1 MDRGSSR
8 RGHSKPRSGAKSFWE
23 SADHNKPFFKH
34 GGRNLA
40 RCVKIFSYKS
50 EVLVKFIAMQSS
62 FEVLEWDSIS
72 KEQDSLVHKL
82 FGEISDFTASKT
94 SLEASSSDGSVN
106 VHKGSKLTPKGEKR
120 KALHDEESTKKPK
133 KKRKDKREKNK
144 FKKDLK
150 LNSQLTELSRDN
162 QSETSGDKVDN
173 VDQID
178 HLKNEK
184 RESLHNNES
193 SDKQEKKRKKKG
205 QRNKFK
211 TDESTEL
218 IETNEGACA
227 DRVNQVKEAESVV
240 SLTMLNQGA
249 ENFDKNK
256 VNEERIS
263 NKMKKSKRKKTKER
277 SKEVMGESDLD
288 LETNAKQKRKKIRNE
303 KELDSSEQTKNDSM
317 KLNDSPPAS
326 QNKTSLY
333 DKMTKQ
339 LESSRFRWIN
349 EQLYTTTGDE
359 AVAIFSEDPN
369 LFDIYHRG
377 FTNQV
382 KLWPVN
388 PVDKIIEWLKKR

>member
-1 MDRGSSR
+1 
-8 RGHSKPRSGAKSFWE
+8 
-23 SADHNKPFFKH
+23 
-34 GGRNLA
+34 
-40 RCVKIFSYKS
+40 
-50 EVLVKFIAMQSS
+50 MQSS

-82 FGEISDFTASKT
+82 FGEISYSTASKT
-94 SLEASSSDGSVN
+94 SLSLLTSSSDVN
-106 VHKGSKLTPKGEKR
+106 DYKGSKLTPKGEKR

-133 KKRKDKREKNK
+133 KKRTNRREKNK
-144 FKKDLK
+144 FKKDQK

-162 QSETSGDKVDN
+162 QSETSGDNVDN
-173 VDQID
+173 VNQID
-178 HLKNEK
+178 HLKKEK

-193 SDKQEKKRKKKG
+193 SDKQEKKRKKKR

-211 TDESTEL
+211 TDESAEL
-218 IETNEGACA
+218 IETNEGACVDSA
-227 DRVNQVKEAESVV
+227 NQVKQAESVV
-240 SLTMLNQGA
+240 SLTMFREIA

-256 VNEERIS
+256 VNEEHIGS
-263 NKMKKSKRKKTKER
+263 KMKKSKRKKTKER
-277 SKEVMGESDLD
+277 GKEVMGESDSD
-288 LETNAKQKRKKIRNE
+288 LETNRKQKRKKTRNE
-303 KELDSSEQTKNDSM
+303 AELNSSEQTTNDIM
-317 KLNDSPPAS
+317 KLSDSPPAS

-359 AVAIFSEDPN
+359 AVIMFSADPS